1 MKHSTIMAVLIDK
14 RTDAAPEVQ
23 KVLTDYGCLIS
34 TRLGMHESSSCEEE
48 GMIILDLVG
57 SKEEVSELEAALTEI
72 GGVNVKSMELNF
84 N

>member
-1 MKHSTIMAVLIDK
+1 VKHSTIMAVLIDK

-57 SKEEVSELEAALTEI
+57 SEEEVAELEASLTKI
-72 GGVNVKSMELNF
+72 GGVKVKSMELNF

>member
-1 MKHSTIMAVLIDK
+1 
-14 RTDAAPEVQ
+14 
-23 KVLTDYGCLIS
+23 
-34 TRLGMHESSSCEEE
+34 
-48 GMIILDLVG
+48 MIILDLVG